1 MWFEAHDTMGKHPKT
16 LRLAQLLNIKR
27 REAVG
32 LLFDLFSWGLTAAKK
47 DGALDGLTDVDIG
60 MALDCTTKPQSKK
73 LVKALVD
80 AGYMEYQ
87 DGTYYIHEWYDY
99 CGRLNDQREMNRKRK
114 QRERD
119 KAKKV
124 TPMSRGRHADKSV
137 TSQECHDPTVP
148 NLTIPNQTLSDE
160 RVIGRAP
167 ALREI
172 EQFAAES
179 GLPQNAAAPF
189 ADYYGA
195 RGWQVGGSP
204 VADWQALFRSWCR
217 RETGYGDK
225 GVTSAV
231 PQPGG
236 APRVPSNA
244 RRNVE
249 WMRQLLEEDEAHE

>member
-1 MWFEAHDTMGKHPKT
+1 MGKHPKT

-47 DGALDGLTDVDIG
+47 DGSLDGLTDVDIG

-73 LVKALVD
+73 LVRALVD
-80 AGYMEYQ
+80 VGYMEYQ
-87 DGTYYIHEWYDY
+87 AGTYYIHEWYDY
-99 CGRLNDQREMNRKRK
+99 CGRLNDQREMSRKRK

-119 KAKKV
+119 KAKK
-124 TPMSRGRHADKSV
+124 SRLCHADKSV
-137 TSQECHDPTVP
+137 TSRECHDPTIP

-179 GLPQNAAAPF
+179 GLPQSAAAPF

-195 RGWQVGGSP
+195 RGWQVGGSS

-225 GVTSAV
+225 GMTPAV
-231 PQPGG
+231 PQSGG
-236 APRVPSNA
+236 APRVPSSARKNA
-244 RRNVE
+244 E

>member
-1 MWFEAHDTMGKHPKT
+1 MGKHPKT

-47 DGALDGLTDVDIG
+47 DGSLDGLTDVDIG

-73 LVKALVD
+73 LVRALVD
-80 AGYMEYQ
+80 VGYMEYQ
-87 DGTYYIHEWYDY
+87 AGTYYIHEWYDY

-119 KAKKV
+119 KAKK
-124 TPMSRGRHADKSV
+124 SRLCHADKSV
-137 TSQECHDPTVP
+137 TSRECHDPTIP

-179 GLPQNAAAPF
+179 GLPQSAAAPF

-195 RGWQVGGSP
+195 RGWQVGGSS

-225 GVTSAV
+225 GMTPAV
-231 PQPGG
+231 PQSGG
-236 APRVPSNA
+236 APRVPSSARKNA
-244 RRNVE
+244 E